1 MKVKLLA
8 GFLLAAPIAAFAV
21 TNGTDYR
28 DLLMKAMNA
37 KDGKVT
43 VDVTGKTAEVIRQQ
57 INRPNARV
65 VAEVTTVGKLK
76 QEGCKRF
83 NIRYTTPGTLL
94 PMTDGSSRM
103 LDMSVKLNMCQN
115 GLPPGVDSEYEL
127 EERMVKDSGL
137 HPTLGTPVQQPAPV
151 QQQPAPTQQPAQQKN
166 QKTKAR

>member
-1 MKVKLLA
+1 MNAKLLA
-8 GFLLAAPIAAFAV
+8 SMVLSAPIMAFAV
-21 TNGTDYR
+21 TDGTDYR
-28 DLLMKAMNA
+28 DLLMKAMNS

-43 VDVTGKTAEVIRQQ
+43 VEVSGKTAEVIRQQ

-65 VAEVTTVGKLK
+65 VAEVTTVAKLK

-94 PMTDGSSRM
+94 PMTDGSTRM

-137 HPTLGTPVQQPAPV
+137 NPKLGTPVQQPVAP
-151 QQQPAPTQQPAQQKN
+151 QQPVQQKN
-166 QKTKAR
+166 QKSKAR

>member
-1 MKVKLLA
+1 MKPLLYA
-8 GFLLAAPIAAFAV
+8 LLVLSSPVMAV
-21 TNGTDYR
+21 TVGDGTDYR

-37 KDGKVT
+37 KDGKVV

-57 INRPNARV
+57 INRPSARV
-65 VAEVTTVGKLK
+65 VAEVTTVARLK

-83 NIRYTTPGTLL
+83 NIRFTTPGTLL

-103 LDMSVKLNMCQN
+103 LDVSVKLNMCQN

-137 HPTLGTPVQQPAPV
+137 NPSLGSPVQQPAT
-151 QQQPAPTQQPAQQKN
+151 QQQPPQQKN
-166 QKTKAR
+166 TKSKAR

>member
-1 MKVKLLA
+1 MNAKGIVSLLA
-8 GFLLAAPIAAFAV
+8 LLPAMTFAAGD
-21 TNGTDYR
+21 GTDYR

-37 KDGKVT
+37 KDGKASVE
-43 VDVTGKTAEVIRQQ
+43 VTGRTAEMIRQQ

-65 VAEVTTVGKLK
+65 VAEVTTVANLK

-83 NIRYTTPGTLL
+83 NIRYYTPGTLL
-94 PMTDGSSRM
+94 PMTDGSTRM

-137 HPTLGTPVQQPAPV
+137 KPDLGSPIQQPA
-151 QQQPAPTQQPAQQKN
+151 AQQ
-166 QKTKAR
+166 

>member
-1 MKVKLLA
+1 MKPLLYA
-8 GFLLAAPIAAFAV
+8 LLLLSGPVMAV
-21 TNGTDYR
+21 TVGDGTDYR

-37 KDGKVT
+37 KDGKVV

-137 HPTLGTPVQQPAPV
+137 NPSHGSPVQQPAP
-151 QQQPAPTQQPAQQKN
+151 QQQPQQQENIKS
-166 QKTKAR
+166 KAR